1 MTITIED
8 SLFADLRQV
17 AEQRGED
24 PDRFAAGVLRKAVRE
39 HQADAVSSADPDEDA
54 DLTDADHLAI
64 RDGIRRGLDAAAAGR
79 LRPFSEFAAEQR
91 AQYDL
96 PQ

>member
-1 MTITIED
+1 MTITIDD
-8 SLFADLRQV
+8 SLFADLRQL

-24 PDRFAAGVLRKAVRE
+24 PNRFAVAVLQKAVWE
-39 HQADAVSSADPDEDA
+39 HQTDVVSSADTDEDA
-54 DLTDADHLAI
+54 DLTEADHLAI
-64 RDGIRRGLDAAAAGR
+64 RDGIRRGLEAVVAGR

-91 AQYDL
+91 AKYDL